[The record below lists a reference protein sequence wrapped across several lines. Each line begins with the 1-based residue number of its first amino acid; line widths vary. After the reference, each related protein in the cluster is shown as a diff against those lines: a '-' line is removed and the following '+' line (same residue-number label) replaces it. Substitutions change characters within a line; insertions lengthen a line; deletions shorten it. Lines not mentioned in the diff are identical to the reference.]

1 MMICLMLLF
10 DWDYENCFLLFCW
23 TKNPYANQQTPTKS
37 IDNNGCGGD
46 GGRDK
51 SGGDSYVEEA

>member
-1 MMICLMLLF
+1 MLTNKHPQKL
-10 DWDYENCFLLFCW
+10 
-23 TKNPYANQQTPTKS
+23 